1 MFILK
6 IDQEERQRLS
16 SVRDKVLKEWAL
28 NKLDHSI
35 VLTGQEIS
43 TLVQILRALIE
54 LPIDG
59 EKENTKGTT

>member
-6 IDQEERQRLS
+6 ITEEERQRLS

-28 NKLDHSI
+28 NRFNHSI

-43 TLVQILRALIE
+43 TLAQILQALIE